1 MGQEW
6 YLQVNN
12 KQPEHTWLM
21 FMYAQS
27 HKLAYCI
34 CLGWNK
40 KIPYSIKL
48 LKPRDLSNDPL
59 TRNLG
64 PQNSKCESFQSHN
77 VLWIF
82 PAKLGT
88 RGIFIETSVK
98 HVCKSLVIEFVTFV
112 INP

>member
-1 MGQEW
+1 M
-6 YLQVNN
+6 
-12 KQPEHTWLM
+12 
-21 FMYAQS
+21 
-27 HKLAYCI
+27 
-34 CLGWNK
+34 
-40 KIPYSIKL
+40 IPYSIKL

-64 PQNSKCESFQSHN
+64 RQNSKCESFQSHN

-98 HVCKSLVIEFVTFV
+98 HVCKPLVIEFVTFV
-112 INP
+112 INPLLFLLKSKEEQIRIGPWHSAR